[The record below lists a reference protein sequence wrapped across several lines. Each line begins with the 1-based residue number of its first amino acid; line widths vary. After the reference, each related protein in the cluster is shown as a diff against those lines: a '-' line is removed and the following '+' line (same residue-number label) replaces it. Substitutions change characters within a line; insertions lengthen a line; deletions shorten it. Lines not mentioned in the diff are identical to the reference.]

1 MRSFPNDCGETSH
14 KHSSR
19 WFFEA
24 IHACVRARVSVWAC
38 GCARVSERGREREG
52 ANKII
57 RVNRWLCNVACR
69 ALRSPHLVESRQLS
83 EEEPMKF
90 EGVVW
95 GLFQKNDGSL
105 FFSSSSKLSV
115 LTRFFLQPA
124 EFCRFKLDQLSAMMI
139 FARKLNAE
147 KFLSRLEVEVEKKP
161 SQRISRWRR
170 SHQNLFFHS
179 SVEQLKLRFAFAAF
193 NSEIVIALMFLLSWV
208 AVNHCGRCNQ
218 INDFQWVVVHL
229 GRTSL
234 GTLLHTSTHTNE
246 HTDTSNTHKWDRSKR
261 MKTGKS
267 EERRK
272 KWTPLKLKDESLWL
286 KWN

>member
-115 LTRFFLQPA
+115 LTRFFAASRVLQIQIGSIIGNDD
-124 EFCRFKLDQLSAMMI
+124 FCTKA
-139 FARKLNAE
+139 K
-147 KFLSRLEVEVEKKP
+147 
-161 SQRISRWRR
+161 
-170 SHQNLFFHS
+170 
-179 SVEQLKLRFAFAAF
+179 
-193 NSEIVIALMFLLSWV
+193 
-208 AVNHCGRCNQ
+208 
-218 INDFQWVVVHL
+218 
-229 GRTSL
+229 
-234 GTLLHTSTHTNE
+234 
-246 HTDTSNTHKWDRSKR
+246 
-261 MKTGKS
+261 
-267 EERRK
+267 RRK
-272 KWTPLKLKDESLWL
+272 ISVTTGSGGWKKAKPKNFSLKTFPSKSFFPFFSWTTSASFCFCCF
-286 KWN
+286 